1 MTSLTFYGGVKEIGG
16 NKILL
21 EDKGTKI
28 FLDFGM
34 QMGKVNQYF
43 AEFLNP
49 RKLTGFGDM
58 FEFNLLPDIKGIYRK
73 DYAKHMDYGDHNQEN
88 AIDGVLLTHAHID
101 HCAYIH
107 YLRPDIPIYC
117 SDASKLIMQGFQDT
131 GGDEEYITYKEN
143 FKIYENSR
151 GEVSRAKTEANR
163 EEIPRTIKIINQ
175 SKPLKLDSISIESIS
190 IDHSLPGVYG
200 FLIHTSEG
208 DIGYTA
214 DIRFHGRR
222 AEDSQK
228 FVDRCGDENIDYL
241 LCEGTRI
248 NKQDSSTELD
258 VEENVT
264 GIIKN
269 TENLV
274 VCTYPTRDLDRLLSF
289 YNAVKETGRELV
301 IDTKQAY
308 MLKLFQT
315 SEEWKNVYP
324 SPQDPSIKVFVSRK
338 SWGLLDKDPA
348 IWTTK
353 IIQADYN
360 NWEREFLDYPNYVDY
375 RDVKENQKKYV
386 FYCSD
391 FQLQNLI
398 DVRPKE
404 KSSYIRSS
412 TEPFNDEM
420 KLDQERIK
428 RWLIHFGLI
437 SNDRA
442 WNTIHVSGH
451 GTGEQIKHVIDG
463 VTPDTLIPIH
473 TEHEDLFD
481 ALHNKVK
488 KVRLDER
495 LEISGVS

>member
-1 MTSLTFYGGVKEIGG
+1 MTSLTFYGGVNEIGG

-49 RKLTGFGDM
+49 RKLNGFGDL
-58 FEFNLLPDIKGIYRK
+58 FEFGLLPDIKGIYRR
-73 DYAKHMDYGDHNQEN
+73 DYSKHMNYGDHNLDTDL
-88 AIDGVLLTHAHID
+88 DGVLLTHAHID

-107 YLRPDIPIYC
+107 YLRPEIPIYC
-117 SDASKLIMQGFQDT
+117 SEASRLIMQGFQDM

-143 FKIYENSR
+143 FKAYDNSR
-151 GEVSRAKTEANR
+151 GEKSKATTSENR
-163 EEIPRTIKIINQ
+163 EEISRKINIIDPT
-175 SKPLKLDSISIESIS
+175 KTLEIDSIKVESIP

-222 AEDSQK
+222 PDDSQK
-228 FVDRCGDENIDYL
+228 FVDRCGSEHLDYL

-248 NKQDSSTELD
+248 NKESSITEFD
-258 VEENVT
+258 VEGQVND
-264 GIIKN
+264 IIDR

-274 VCTYPTRDLDRLLSF
+274 VCTYPTRDLDRFLSF
-289 YNAVKETGRELV
+289 YNSVKNAGRDLV

-308 MLKLFQT
+308 LLKLFQT
-315 SEEWKNVYP
+315 SETWKNVFP
-324 SPQDPSIKVFVSRK
+324 SPTDSHIKVFVSRK
-338 SWGLLDKDPA
+338 SWGLLDKDSSV
-348 IWTTK
+348 WTDK
-353 IIQADYN
+353 LIKSDYDK
-360 NWEREFLDYPNYVDY
+360 WEREFLDYPNYVDF
-375 RDVKENQKKYV
+375 RDVSANQKSSV

-391 FQLQNLI
+391 FKLQDLI

-404 KSSYIRSS
+404 KSSYVRSS

-420 KLDQERIK
+420 KFDQERIK

-437 SNDRA
+437 SNDGA
-442 WNTIHVSGH
+442 WNTVHVSGH
-451 GTGEQIKHVIDG
+451 GSGDQIKKVIDETG
-463 VTPDTLIPIH
+463 SETLIPIH
-473 TEHEDLFD
+473 TEHENLFD
-481 ALHNKVK
+481 ALHGNVRKVQLNEK
-488 KVRLDER
+488 LD
-495 LEISGVS
+495 IS